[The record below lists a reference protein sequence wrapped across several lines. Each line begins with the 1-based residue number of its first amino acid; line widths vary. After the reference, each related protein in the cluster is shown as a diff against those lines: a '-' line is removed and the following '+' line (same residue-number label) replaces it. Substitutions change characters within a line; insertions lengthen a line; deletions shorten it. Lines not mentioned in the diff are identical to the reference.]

1 MIAPEVAEHTALC
14 RQVEPKFAARVLDA
28 MTTLKTGINHALLLT
43 ALEHG
48 QAELAVEALPWPA
61 FRQALETGV
70 RYGILRTMAASGQ
83 THHARVVAGKVRKAD
98 PGFQGRFDLTN
109 PAAVRAAAE
118 RTAWLVQ
125 GVDQRTRDAIAEVI
139 RRGQLGQLDVPHQ
152 ARLIEN
158 LVGLDSRQANALVNY
173 EWYLRGLG
181 KPESQIERMVQR
193 EYARRLRYRATTIAR
208 TESARA
214 AIIGQNEAW
223 RQAADNGYLDRATT
237 ERVWVA
243 ALNPCPICADLN
255 GQHVGL
261 DEPFGPDINGNTYD
275 GPPGPHPNCL
285 CALSLSFRA
294 QPARQ
299 AA

>member
-1 MIAPEVAEHTALC
+1 MTQAPEVAEHTALC
-14 RQVEPKFAARVLDA
+14 RRVEPKLASRILDSMTVLRS
-28 MTTLKTGINHALLLT
+28 GINHALLT
-43 ALEHG
+43 RALELG
-48 QAELAVEALPWPA
+48 QVELAVEALPWPA
-61 FRQALETGV
+61 FRQSLEAGV

-83 THHARVVAGKVRKAD
+83 THHARAVAQKVRKAD
-98 PGFQGRFDLTN
+98 PPAFQGRFDLSN

-139 RRGQLGQLDVPHQ
+139 RRGQLGQLDIPHQ

-173 EWYLRGLG
+173 EWYLRGMG
-181 KPESQIERMVQR
+181 KPEPQIERMVQR

-214 AIIGQNEAW
+214 ATIGQNEGW
-223 RQAADNGYLDRATT
+223 RQAADNGYLNRQTT
-237 ERVWVA
+237 LRELVLA
-243 ALNPCPICADLN
+243 NNPCPICLDLR
-255 GQHVGL
+255 GQQVGL
-261 DEPFGPDINGNTYD
+261 DEPYGPDVNGETHD
-275 GPPGPHPNCL
+275 GPPIHVNCECSQRL
-285 CALSLSFRA
+285 VATSL
-294 QPARQ
+294 RQ